1 MRRLI
6 PDSTNWILN
15 PVTEAIDGA
24 ELALSRSY
32 AGPPLLVPWP
42 WLLALVAI
50 ASVLRTLKG
59 ERL

>member
-1 MRRLI
+1 MRSHTF
-6 PDSTNWILN
+6 P

-42 WLLALVAI
+42 WLLPLVAI
-50 ASVLRTLKG
+50 ASVLRTLKETQHG
-59 ERL
+59 